1 MRDRNRAPERR
12 GLGMG
17 KMLGRCLLLVWL
29 AGVWGQTSVAAEM
42 PATAVRAADDAAA
55 ELKVENRRIL
65 VFRATLLGES
75 PQVRAHRAKATIEE
89 ACRVAMS

>member
-1 MRDRNRAPERR
+1 MRDRSRAPERR

-55 ELKVENRRIL
+55 ELKV
-65 VFRATLLGES
+65 
-75 PQVRAHRAKATIEE
+75 
-89 ACRVAMS
+89 VAL